1 MCKKIQR
8 RNALIII
15 LIGSVLGAFI
25 CSECFILNT
34 TASVPRGLWLKLDTL
49 PQKGDFVQVPVDA
62 FNSTEWVP
70 PEYFKKNM
78 WGKNKPF
85 LKKIAGIHGDT
96 IEQSN
101 NGLILINGVPF
112 PNSAPLSND
121 KAGRFLRAFPLPVTL
136 ASDEVWLMSDSPFG
150 FDSRYLG
157 TANLSRCYKAV
168 PLLTFE

>member
-25 CSECFILNT
+25 CSECLILNT

-49 PQKGDFVQVPVDA
+49 PQKGDFVQVPIDA
-62 FNSTEWVP
+62 FSSTEWVP
-70 PEYFKKNM
+70 PEYFRKNM

-112 PNSAPLSND
+112 PNSAPRSHD
-121 KAGRFLRAFPLPVTL
+121 RAGRFLRAFPLPVTL
-136 ASDEVWLMSDSPFG
+136 ASDEVWLLSDSPFG

-157 TANLSRCYKAV
+157 TANIFKCYKAV
-168 PLLTFE
+168 PLLTF